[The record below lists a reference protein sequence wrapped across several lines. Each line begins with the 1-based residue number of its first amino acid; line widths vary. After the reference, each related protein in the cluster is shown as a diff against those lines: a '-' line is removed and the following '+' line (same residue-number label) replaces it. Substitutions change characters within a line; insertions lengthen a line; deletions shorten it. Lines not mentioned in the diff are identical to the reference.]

1 MDEPNTKGQ
10 LIFTTHE
17 SNLLDLNIFRQ
28 DEVWFAEKDKGGA
41 TNLYSLIEFKPR
53 YDLDIR
59 KGYLKGRFGA
69 IPFTGDLKKLDL
81 NKVGSVIP
89 ST

>member
-1 MDEPNTKGQ
+1 MDEQNTKGQ

-17 SNLLDLNIFRQ
+17 ANLLDINIFRQ
-28 DEVWFAEKDKGGA
+28 DEIWFAEKNKAGN
-41 TNLYSLIEFKPR
+41 TQLYSLSDFKPR

-69 IPFTGDLKKLDL
+69 IPFIADLKNL
-81 NKVGSVIP
+81 NWQKDDA
-89 ST
+89 